1 MSELRQR
8 VNKAIERLK
17 LFEPDDGYWI
27 GYSGG
32 KDSDCIRILADL
44 ANVKHECHYSHTS
57 VDAPETVRYIR
68 SMPNVF
74 DDIPRDK
81 DGKQITMWSLIVKK
95 GMPPTRLARY
105 CCSELKE
112 RYGVGKA
119 VVTGVRWAESVA
131 RKNSQGL
138 VTIADKNK
146 NKYKVLEDVGAN
158 FTQTNKGGVVLN
170 TENDAA
176 RRVVEQCFRT
186 NKLLINP
193 IIDWT
198 DNDVWEF
205 LHAHGC
211 EGNPLYQTGF
221 GRIGC
226 IGCPMAS
233 KHRYVEFALYPKY
246 REAYVRAFDEMLK
259 AHNPKKNTVDSWQ
272 TGEDVMRWWLGEDPN
287 QITIDDYLKTLE
299 DT

>member
-17 LFEPDDGYWI
+17 LFEPDDGYRV

-68 SMPNVF
+68 SIPNVF

-81 DGKQITMWSLIVKK
+81 DGKQITMWSLIVKN
-95 GMPPTRLARY
+95 GMPPTRSARY

-112 RYGVGKA
+112 RYGVGRV

-146 NKYKVLEDVGAN
+146 NKYKVLEDAGAN

-170 TENDAA
+170 TENDAT

-226 IGCPMAS
+226 IGCPMVD
-233 KHRYVEFALYPKY
+233 KRRYVEFALYPKY

-259 AHNPKKNTVDSWQ
+259 ARDPKKKTADSWQ
-272 TGEDVMRWWLGEDPN
+272 TGEGVMRWWLGEDPN

-299 DT
+299 KT